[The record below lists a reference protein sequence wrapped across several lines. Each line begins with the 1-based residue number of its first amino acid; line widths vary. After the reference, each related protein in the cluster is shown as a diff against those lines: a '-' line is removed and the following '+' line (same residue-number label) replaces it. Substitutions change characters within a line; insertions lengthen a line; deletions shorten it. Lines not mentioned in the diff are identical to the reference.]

1 MSHDDLPGAP
11 APRDQ
16 WKLKREISTGDLIIA
31 IAMLGGL
38 FLWGKGIENRLVV
51 VEKAQE
57 MQARVDSAQDAVV
70 RDSVGRIEQAVRDIQ
85 QINMQRAIAGPK

>member
-1 MSHDDLPGAP
+1 MSHDDLPGPGKP
-11 APRDQ
+11 APEQ
-16 WKLKREISTGDLIIA
+16 WRLKREISTGDLIVA
-31 IAMLGGL
+31 LSMLAGL

-51 VEKAQE
+51 VEKGQE

-85 QINMQRAIAGPK
+85 QFQLRQAAAK